1 MLVVAPVLQ
10 EIFPVQPEAVN
21 VAFSP
26 SQQIV
31 LSDVIVGATGI
42 VPFVTVTELET
53 LLEHS
58 PTLQTA
64 VYVPSLLTV
73 MLVPVALV
81 DQTTVPPT
89 HEVAVNVT
97 EPVSQI
103 DVGPEILIVGTKG
116 FSFTS
121 TVTVP
126 DVVHWSLETTIV

>member
-1 MLVVAPVLQ
+1 VLVVAPVLQ
-10 EIFPVQPEAVN
+10 VIFPVQPEAVS

-31 LSDVIVGATGI
+31 LSEVMVGATGI
-42 VPFVTVTELET
+42 VPLVTVTELET
-53 LLEHS
+53 LLEQS

-81 DQTTVPPT
+81 DQITVPPT

-97 EPVSQI
+97 EPVSQM
-103 DVGPEILIVGTKG
+103 DVGPEILIDGVTG

-121 TVTVP
+121 TVTVA
-126 DVVHWSLETTIV
+126 DVVHWSFDTTIV

>member
-1 MLVVAPVLQ
+1 M
-10 EIFPVQPEAVN
+10 
-21 VAFSP
+21 
-26 SQQIV
+26 
-31 LSDVIVGATGI
+31 SDVIVGATGI
-42 VPFVTVTELET
+42 VPFVTVIELET

-73 MLVPVALV
+73 ILVPVALV
-81 DQTTVPPT
+81 DQIIVPPT

-103 DVGPEILIVGTKG
+103 DVGPEILIVGTTG

-121 TVTVP
+121 TVTVA
-126 DVVHWSLETTIV
+126 DVVHWSFETTIV

>member
-31 LSDVIVGATGI
+31 LSDVMVGATGI
-42 VPFVTVTELET
+42 VPFVTVIELET

-64 VYVPSLLTV
+64 VYVPSLLMV
-73 MLVPVALV
+73 ILVPVALV

-97 EPVSQI
+97 EPDSQI
-103 DVGPEILIVGTKG
+103 DVGPEILIVGTKS
-116 FSFTS
+116 FSLTS
-121 TVTVP
+121 TVNVP
-126 DVVHWSLETTIV
+126 DVVHWSFDTTIV